1 MNNVKVDIFEGPL
14 DLLLHL
20 LKQSKLSINDLKIV
34 TITNQYIKYIND
46 MKNLNLDIASDYLV
60 MAAELIEMKSKSLL
74 PKVLYETE
82 EVEDDPE
89 EELKRRLEEYKRYK
103 KQSGKFKELES
114 KRKNYY
120 TKLPEVIDNYCD
132 KKLENN
138 DEVSVFDLL
147 DALKN
152 LMKRNEEYKPLNV
165 QSTSKEYSVKDR
177 VKYIRDILIKSRRV
191 IFTDL
196 FEEFSKPYVIVTFI
210 SILEMSK
217 NREIMIKQDN
227 NFKEIYLERV
237 D

>member
-74 PKVLYETE
+74 PKVLCETE